1 MQYKYWIFDM
11 DGTLTDSMGIWDQ
24 VPFMLLSLCG
34 RTPKPGLREAL
45 LPMGMA
51 ETARYMIAEYDL
63 PFTEAEFDAK
73 TREAIRELYK
83 TVSLKEGVA
92 DWLAELKRRGA
103 HLCVCSNTWQ
113 SMCEEVLTAL
123 GVRPYFEF
131 ILSAQDGFTKK
142 EPAIF
147 LEAAR
152 RLGAPGPAA
161 CVVCEDAV
169 HAVRTAHAAGFA
181 VLGIADRY
189 SRADEAEIRALSN
202 WFIPGWPALD
212 PAQV

>member
-1 MQYKYWIFDM
+1 MQYNYWIFDM
-11 DGTLTDSMGIWDQ
+11 DGTLTDSMGIWDE

-51 ETARYMIAEYDL
+51 ETARYMITEYEL
-63 PFTEAEFDAK
+63 PFTEAEFEAK
-73 TREAIRELYK
+73 TVA
-83 TVSLKEGVA
+83 LKEGVA
-92 DWLAELKRRGA
+92 DWLAELRRRGA

-123 GVRPYFEF
+123 GVRQYFEF

-152 RLGAPGPAA
+152 RLGAPDPAH
-161 CVVCEDAV
+161 CIVCEDAV
-169 HAVRTAHAAGFA
+169 HAIRTAHAAGFA
-181 VLGIADRY
+181 VLGIADYY
-189 SRADEAEIRALSN
+189 SRADEAEIRALSD
-202 WFIPGWPALD
+202 WFIPSWPHLD
-212 PAQV
+212 RTKV